1 MAKIVSV
8 IDIGSNSVRMA
19 IFAKTSRF
27 GFYLLEEKKSR
38 VRISE
43 GSYENQGYL
52 QESPIRRTINAL
64 SGFIKIAKSR
74 GSRKILCVATS
85 AVRDAPNNRDFLKRV
100 KNECGLQIRIISG
113 EKEAYYGAL
122 ACLNLLPKAEG
133 LSIDV
138 GGGSSEC
145 AILSNGKIGELFSLD
160 IGAIRIKELFLDG
173 KEDIQGAEEY
183 IAKALKQLPQA
194 LKSPRVFG
202 IGGSIR
208 AMTKIIFKDL
218 GMQFFHG
225 MEIEAEKYIQFC
237 KKILYLPADALKE
250 MGFSKDRIDS
260 IKSGALIFSSFL
272 NYVKADVVV
281 TSGVGVRE
289 GVFLEDLLRGKKFPH
304 HFSPSLRCLLDR
316 FGTKDPKEI
325 KKETFRIFEM
335 LSPFFAST
343 GHRDLLGLCASL
355 FYVGEGIGSHM
366 QSLHSAYLAFYGL
379 EYGFSYE
386 QRIMVKTILE
396 YAGKKLPR
404 EDRLGLIP
412 LQDLR
417 LLVSILTLAKF
428 LTLTPSV
435 LKYRLRDRTLI
446 ISGAS
451 YLAREQIVKN
461 SKIIDFAIEFEEAK
475 IESHLQKV
483 YF

>member
-19 IFAKTSRF
+19 IFARTSRL
-27 GFYLLEEKKSR
+27 GFHLLEERKSR
-38 VRISE
+38 VRISQ

-52 QESPIRRTINAL
+52 QEDPIKRTINAL
-64 SGFIKIAKSR
+64 SGFVKIAKNR

-100 KNECGLQIRIISG
+100 KNECGLQIRIIDG

-122 ACLNLLPKAEG
+122 ACLNLLPKTEG

-145 AILSNGKIGELFSLD
+145 AILGQGQIGKLFSLD
-160 IGAIRIKELFLDG
+160 VGAIRLKELFLDG
-173 KEDIQGAEEY
+173 KEDLSGAKDFITRAFE
-183 IAKALKQLPQA
+183 QLPKD
-194 LKSPRVFG
+194 LKSPCVFG

-208 AMTKIIFKDL
+208 AITKIILKDS

-225 MEIEAEKYIQFC
+225 IEIEAQRYIHFC
-237 KKILYLPADALKE
+237 KKILSSSSNMLRE
-250 MGFSKDRIDS
+250 MGFGEDRIDS

-272 NYVKADVVV
+272 ERVQADIVVA
-281 TSGVGVRE
+281 SGAGVRE
-289 GVFLEDLLRGKKFPH
+289 GVFLEDLLRGGKFPH
-304 HFSPSLRCLLDR
+304 HFNPSLRSLLDR
-316 FGTKDPKEI
+316 FGSKDSKEV
-325 KKETFRIFEM
+325 KKEALRIFEI
-335 LSPFFAST
+335 LSP
-343 GHRDLLGLCASL
+343 LLQLQGKDILALCASL
-355 FYVGEGIGSHM
+355 SCIGERVGSYM
-366 QSLHSAYLAFYGL
+366 QSLHNAHLAFYGL

-386 QRIMVKTILE
+386 QRVAIKTILE
-396 YAGKKLPR
+396 YAEKKLPK
-404 EDRLGLIP
+404 ESQCTLFSF
-412 LQDLR
+412 QELR
-417 LLVSILTLAKF
+417 FLTSILTLAKF

-435 LKYRLRDRTLI
+435 LNYNLKDRVLV

-451 YLAREQIVKN
+451 YLAREQIFKN
-461 SKIIDFAIEFEEAK
+461 SKIIDFPVEFEEVK
-475 IESHLQKV
+475 VESHLQKV

>member
-27 GFYLLEEKKSR
+27 GFHLLEEKKSR

-52 QESPIRRTINAL
+52 QEDPIRRTINAL
-64 SGFIKIAKSR
+64 SGFLKIAKSR

-85 AVRDAPNNRDFLKRV
+85 AVRDAPNSRDFLKRV
-100 KNECGLQIRIISG
+100 RNECGLQIRIIDG

-122 ACLNLLPKAEG
+122 ACLNLLPKREG

-145 AILSNGKIGELFSLD
+145 AVLAQGKIGELFS
-160 IGAIRIKELFLDG
+160 INVGAIRLKELFLDG
-173 KEDIQGAEEY
+173 KEDFAGAKDF
-183 IAKALKQLPQA
+183 ISKAFEQLPKD
-194 LKSPRVFG
+194 LKSPCVFG

-208 AMTKIIFKDL
+208 AITKIILKDS

-225 MEIEAEKYIQFC
+225 IEIEAQKYIHFC
-237 KKILYLPADALKE
+237 KKILSSSSNMLRE
-250 MGFSKDRIDS
+250 MGFGEDRIDS

-272 NYVKADVVV
+272 ECVQAEIVVA
-281 TSGVGVRE
+281 SGAGVRE
-289 GVFLEDLLRGKKFPH
+289 GVFLEDLLKGGRFPQ
-304 HFSPSLRCLLDR
+304 HFNPSLRSLLDR
-316 FGTKDPKEI
+316 FGNKDSKEI
-325 KKETFRIFEM
+325 KKETLKIFET
-335 LSPFFAST
+335 LSPSFQLQGKDTLAI
-343 GHRDLLGLCASL
+343 CASL
-355 FYVGEGIGSHM
+355 SCIGERIGSYM
-366 QSLHSAYLAFYGL
+366 QSSHNAYLAFYGL

-386 QRIMVKTILE
+386 QRVAIKTILE
-396 YAGKKLPR
+396 YVEKKLPKENQSLLFSLQELR
-404 EDRLGLIP
+404 FLI
-412 LQDLR
+412 
-417 LLVSILTLAKF
+417 SILTLAKF

-435 LKYRLRDRTLI
+435 LSYHLKDQVLV

-451 YLAREQIVKN
+451 YLAREQIFKN
-461 SKIIDFAIEFEEAK
+461 SKIIDFSVEFEDIK
-475 IESHLQKV
+475 IENHLQKV

>member
-19 IFAKTSRF
+19 IFAKTSRL
-27 GFYLLEEKKSR
+27 GFHLLEEKKSR
-38 VRISE
+38 VRISQ

-52 QESPIRRTINAL
+52 QEESIRRTIHAL
-64 SGFIKIAKSR
+64 SGFVKIAKSR

-100 KNECGLQIRIISG
+100 KNECGLQIKIISG

-122 ACLNLLPKAEG
+122 ACLNLLPKTEG
-133 LSIDV
+133 ISIDV

-145 AILSNGKIGELFSLD
+145 AILAQGKIGELFSLD
-160 IGAIRIKELFLDG
+160 VGAIRLKELFLDG
-173 KEDIQGAEEY
+173 KEDLLGARDF
-183 IAKALKQLPQA
+183 IAEVFKQLPKD
-194 LKSPRVFG
+194 LKSSRVFG

-208 AMTKIIFKDL
+208 AMTKIILKDS

-237 KKILYLPADALKE
+237 KKILSSSSNMLRE
-250 MGFSKDRIDS
+250 MGFGEDRIDS

-272 NYVKADVVV
+272 ESVQAKVVIA
-281 TSGVGVRE
+281 SGVGVRE
-289 GVFLEDLLRGKKFPH
+289 GVFLQDLLRGGKFPH
-304 HFSPSLRCLLDR
+304 HFNPSLRSLLDR
-316 FGTKDPKEI
+316 FGKKDSKEV
-325 KKETFRIFEM
+325 KKEALKIFET
-335 LSPFFAST
+335 LSPLAQVQ
-343 GHRDLLGLCASL
+343 GKDILALCASL
-355 FYVGEGIGSHM
+355 SYIGEGIGSYA
-366 QSLHSAYLAFYGL
+366 QSLHSGYLAFYGL

-386 QRIMVKTILE
+386 QRVVIKTILE
-396 YAGKKLPR
+396 HAEKKLPK
-404 EDRLGLIP
+404 DHQITLFS
-412 LQDLR
+412 LQELR
-417 LLVSILTLAKF
+417 FLTSILTLARF

-435 LKYRLRDRTLI
+435 LNYRLKDQTLL

-451 YLAREQIVKN
+451 YLAREQIIKN
-461 SKIIDFAIEFEEAK
+461 SKIIDFSIEFEEVR
-475 IESHLQKV
+475 IENHLHKV